1 MTETQVGVNHMDG
14 INGTYMLLAEFVAL
28 CDYFNVGSI
37 K

>member
-1 MTETQVGVNHMDG
+1 MTETQVGTNHIDG
-14 INGTYMLLAEFVAL
+14 INETYMLLAEFVAF